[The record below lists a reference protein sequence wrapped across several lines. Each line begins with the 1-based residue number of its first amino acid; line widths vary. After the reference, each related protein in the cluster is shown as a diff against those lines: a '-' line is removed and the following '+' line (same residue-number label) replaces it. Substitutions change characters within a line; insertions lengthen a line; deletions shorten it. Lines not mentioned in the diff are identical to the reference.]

1 MTQSALIWMAAHI
14 LSWPVSSIDKMKGTR
29 VRRQPYNRL
38 LLSILPALLCL
49 GASSNLLGQQNG
61 TSPPAA
67 LSAAAVV
74 LDQHGCAPNKIG
86 LAAGSVLL
94 EIVNRTGLDA
104 ITYHVRPVSGA
115 SETAGASV
123 LDFTLQGRLL
133 RAYHMLKLS
142 TGNYQLTLDNGARWQ
157 CEIAVQ

>member
-1 MTQSALIWMAAHI
+1 M
-14 LSWPVSSIDKMKGTR
+14 GTH
-29 VRRQPYNRL
+29 
-38 LLSILPALLCL
+38 
-49 GASSNLLGQQNG
+49 GKLLGQQN
-61 TSPPAA
+61 TASPAAA

-86 LAAGSVLL
+86 LAAGSALL
-94 EIVNRTGLDA
+94 EIVNRTGFEA

-115 SETAGASV
+115 SGTAGASV

-133 RAYHMLKLS
+133 RAFHVLKLS
-142 TGNYQLTLDNGARWQ
+142 TGSYQLTLDNGARWQ